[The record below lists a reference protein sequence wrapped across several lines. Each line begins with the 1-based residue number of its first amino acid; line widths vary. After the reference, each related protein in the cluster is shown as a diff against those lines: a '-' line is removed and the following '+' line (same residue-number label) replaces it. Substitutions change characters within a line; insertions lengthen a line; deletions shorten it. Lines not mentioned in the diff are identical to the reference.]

1 MAGGRRP
8 PSFSS
13 AMLVVALIL
22 AFPLGRRVVLL
33 PGPKVAAAAGPGGSP
48 SPTTSPQA
56 QGPAA
61 SPSPSFASPTGVYA
75 HTGVGAFSPKVA
87 GDPEL
92 VYVPDAGAGM
102 VEEIDPTTFKVV
114 RRFKTNLYPQHITP
128 SWDLKTLYVDVT
140 TASELVVIDPKTGM
154 EVRTIH
160 NIDHPYNLYFT
171 PDGTKAITVA
181 EYYNRM
187 DFRNPHTMKFIKSV
201 LLPCHG
207 PDHADFSPDGSY
219 FLISCEFDGIVV
231 KVDAVEMKVL
241 GTIDVGGLPVDIKI
255 SPDGSVFYV
264 ANQGTNGV
272 SVIKASNDHV
282 IKFIKTGKGA
292 HGFAVSRDA
301 TELYVSNR
309 LGDSISVISFATRA
323 AIATCTVGGPPDM
336 LQVSPDGTRLWFS
349 NRYNRSVTVLDT
361 ATGEIVKI
369 IKVGQNPHGLCY
381 FPQPGRYSIGHNG
394 VYR

>member
-1 MAGGRRP
+1 MGTGRQT
-8 PSFSS
+8 PSFPS

-22 AFPLGRRVVLL
+22 ALALGARVVLL
-33 PGPKVAAAAGPGGSP
+33 PDPRAEAGPGSSP
-48 SPTTSPQA
+48 SPSASPRA

-61 SPSPSFASPTGVYA
+61 SPAPSFAAPTGVYA
-75 HTGVGAFSPKVA
+75 NTGIGAFSPTVA
-87 GDPEL
+87 GDRPL

-102 VEEIDPTTFKVV
+102 VEEIDPTTYKVV
-114 RRFKTNLYPQHITP
+114 RRFKTGLYPQHITP

-140 TASELVVIDPKTGM
+140 TSSELVVIDPKTGKM
-154 EVRTIH
+154 IRTIH

-181 EYYNRM
+181 EYYNRL
-187 DFRNPHTMKFIKSV
+187 DFRNPHTFKLIKSV

-207 PDHADFSPDGSY
+207 PDHADFSRDGSY
-219 FLISCEFDGIVV
+219 FLISCEFDGTVV
-231 KVDAVEMKVL
+231 KVDANQMKVL
-241 GTIDVGGLPVDIKI
+241 GTIHVGGLPVDIKI
-255 SPDGSVFYV
+255 SPDGSVFFV

-272 SVIKASNDHV
+272 SVISAATDKV
-282 IKFIKTGKGA
+282 VTFIPTGKGA

-309 LGDSISVISFATRA
+309 LGDSISMISFATRKVV
-323 AIATCTVGGPPDM
+323 ATWRVGGSPDM

-361 ATGEIVKI
+361 ATGQILKI
-369 IKVGQNPHGLCY
+369 IKVGANPHGLCY